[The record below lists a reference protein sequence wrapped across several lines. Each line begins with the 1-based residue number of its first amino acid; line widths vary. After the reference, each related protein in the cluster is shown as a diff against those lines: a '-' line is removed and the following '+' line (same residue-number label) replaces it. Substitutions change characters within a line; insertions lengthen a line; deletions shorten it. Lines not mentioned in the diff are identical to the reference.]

1 MIALFIVVLLN
12 INSYAAVGAND
23 GSAFVT
29 KAEFDALVNTFNEQ
43 MDSYQSGL
51 NSKIDGSI
59 ANYLAGLSNTK
70 TVPQTNIYDAICK
83 VTEGGALYWNGE
95 FTAKTTT
102 LTDYLEEEGEVV
114 LVKMSNNIRTRVR
127 VAGGSDGWPQYITK
141 SEKGLYYYTDKNYG
155 LKEYWKDVYIKHYCS
170 GSISDSNESGY
181 TKGTAVTLTCNS
193 KTFMSGMTKYEAKSD
208 TMAAN
213 IKAGSFNMTQTCN
226 ILYNLGL
233 QYTKDESFNS
243 GNMYSNVNTT
253 TKINVIKEDEKDQVT
268 KYGTINN
275 KLGVAVCQYHHAT
288 SDSWPSG
295 TVSGRPGTSGA
306 TGDKMDVYRPKS
318 NEIFLTDL
326 VNSPATTVYE
336 QTIKITDGV
345 PIVTITEDGK
355 LSFDMTLRV
364 NSGSASEYIK
374 YGFKKNA
381 AFLNNQD
388 DIKIQDGL
396 KTNIDTAV
404 ATHDVKVS
412 VEIKDLKKDDV
423 IWFKAMPLT
432 SGKYAA
438 CKIENLMLYVE

>member
-1 MIALFIVVLLN
+1 
-12 INSYAAVGAND
+12 
-23 GSAFVT
+23 
-29 KAEFDALVNTFNEQ
+29 
-43 MDSYQSGL
+43 
-51 NSKIDGSI
+51 
-59 ANYLAGLSNTK
+59 
-70 TVPQTNIYDAICK
+70 
-83 VTEGGALYWNGE
+83 
-95 FTAKTTT
+95 
-102 LTDYLEEEGEVV
+102 
-114 LVKMSNNIRTRVR
+114 
-127 VAGGSDGWPQYITK
+127 
-141 SEKGLYYYTDKNYG
+141 
-155 LKEYWKDVYIKHYCS
+155 
-170 GSISDSNESGY
+170 
-181 TKGTAVTLTCNS
+181 
-193 KTFMSGMTKYEAKSD
+193 
-208 TMAAN
+208 
-213 IKAGSFNMTQTCN
+213 
-226 ILYNLGL
+226 
-233 QYTKDESFNS
+233 
-243 GNMYSNVNTT
+243 
-253 TKINVIKEDEKDQVT
+253 
-268 KYGTINN
+268 
-275 KLGVAVCQYHHAT
+275 
-288 SDSWPSG
+288 
-295 TVSGRPGTSGA
+295 
-306 TGDKMDVYRPKS
+306 MDVYRPKS